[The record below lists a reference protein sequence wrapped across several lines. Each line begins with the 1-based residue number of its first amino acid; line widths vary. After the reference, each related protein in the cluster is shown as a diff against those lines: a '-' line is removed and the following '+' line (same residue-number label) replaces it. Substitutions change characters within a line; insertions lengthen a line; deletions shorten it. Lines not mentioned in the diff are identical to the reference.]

1 MKALIL
7 GCGRVGTM
15 LAHRL
20 TAEKWDVTVVDGNPD
35 AFVGLGDG
43 FPGKRV
49 SGKITDEETLR
60 TAGLD
65 GADLVAILT
74 SDDIVNLMVAQMAK
88 NRFRTG
94 RVLVRVRDANKAGAY
109 QELGLQT
116 ICPSRMELEAI
127 LRELTIGPG
136 TA

>member
-1 MKALIL
+1 MRALIL

-15 LAHRL
+15 LALRL
-20 TAEKWDVTVVDGNPD
+20 AGEKWDVTVVDGNPD
-35 AFVGLGDG
+35 AFVALGDR
-43 FPGKRV
+43 F
-49 SGKITDEETLR
+49 SGRRISGRIMDEETLR

-74 SDDIVNLMVAQMAK
+74 SDDIVNLMVAQLARNK
-88 NRFRTG
+88 FQTG

-109 QELGLQT
+109 QELGLRT

-127 LRELTIGPG
+127 LKDIGLGPR
-136 TA
+136 AA